1 MVDFRLVA
9 VLLAAGF
16 AADPSSWELSA
27 STVPSAG
34 VSSAGVPFDP
44 LAMAAG
50 SSGGVA
56 FAGSAASLVRS
67 APAVGRFAPARL
79 AGLGFA
85 ACGSATAAGCV
96 DSVGSVDSVA
106 VAPVAVAPLAV
117 DLIAS
122 SFVDTADPMTE
133 VSHRA
138 PSGSKPTRR

>member
-9 VLLAAGF
+9 VLLEAGF
-16 AADPSSWELSA
+16 AADPSSGELSA

-34 VSSAGVPFDP
+34 VPCDP

-79 AGLGFA
+79 TGLGFA

-138 PSGSKPTRR
+138 RSGSKPTRR